1 MIAVSNVVLG
11 RVMEIPVTGKMT
23 RLKVSVLAA
32 LLVVTA
38 TACKDDDEVLTPGEN
53 TRLEVISDPVGA
65 SIELNGVPT
74 GKVTPATIFDIIGR
88 QDVTVRWLSREGVTY
103 GFRTEGTDVRGDS
116 LTRVAG
122 PLVYTCPG
130 TFCPLSTAR
139 SRDLGR
145 MRISTQANGSL
156 FVKLGQ
162 GEGLLWPVGSS
173 NSYASIGS
181 PLIAMLSPTRD
192 TLALGLYNTSYLA
205 GRPEPLVD
213 EGRSMK
219 QSTWIIPPRNLIL
232 ANVPTVRGIEIEEEL
247 IAAADSDVV
256 FLKLTFRNITN
267 RESYR
272 AVDPVVPA
280 SGISFQNVYLGF
292 GIDPDIG
299 FADDDIV
306 TYEPALD
313 MVYAYDSNFFEEIFS
328 TASTAR
334 PALVGLRLV
343 AGPTGAVRSL
353 NAWPR
358 TYNTIAGD
366 WYAGTASERNGFSM
380 ISGLRSLTPDHPGQ
394 QIGYVPS
401 TPQDYRMSVGTGPVD
416 LAPGEAVTITVA
428 IIIAAPVAGEFVS
441 GQVVQPGTPTAADR
455 QIRRIAG
462 TLLQRASGLTA
473 P

>member
-1 MIAVSNVVLG
+1 MD
-11 RVMEIPVTGKMT
+11 IPQRRAMT
-23 RLKVSVLAA
+23 KLKVSVLAA
-32 LLVVTA
+32 LLVVSA

-53 TRLEVISDPVGA
+53 TRLEVISDPPGA

-74 GKVTPATIFDIIGR
+74 GKVTPATIYDIIGR

-103 GFRTEGTDVRGDS
+103 GYRTEGTDVRGDS

-122 PLVYTCPG
+122 PLVYTCLS

-139 SRDLGR
+139 NRDLGR

-181 PLIAMLSPTRD
+181 PLIAMLSPTSD

-205 GRPEPLVD
+205 GRPEPIVD
-213 EGRSMK
+213 EGRSMR
-219 QSTWIIPPRNLIL
+219 QSTWIIPPRHLIL
-232 ANVPTVRGIEIEEEL
+232 QNVPTVRGIEIEEEL

-272 AVDPVVPA
+272 AVDPVVPN
-280 SGISFQNVYLGF
+280 SGISFRQVYLGF
-292 GIDPDIG
+292 GLDPDIG
-299 FADDDIV
+299 FADDDFV

-313 MVYAYDSNFFEEIFS
+313 MVYAYDSNFFEEIFN
-328 TASTAR
+328 TANTAR
-334 PALVGLRLV
+334 PALVGLRIM
-343 AGPTGAVRSL
+343 AGPPGAVRAL
-353 NAWPR
+353 NTWPR
-358 TYNTIAGD
+358 TLGTGAGD
-366 WYAGTASERNGFSM
+366 WSAGTNTERGGFSM
-380 ISGLRSLTPDHPGQ
+380 ISGLRSILPDHPGQ
-394 QIGYVPS
+394 QIGHVPS
-401 TPQDYRMSVGTGPVD
+401 TPQDYRMLVGTGPVD

-428 IIIAAPVAGEFVS
+428 IIIAAPVSGEFVS
-441 GQVVQPGTPTAADR
+441 GQVVQPGSPVALDR

-462 TLLQRASGLTA
+462 TLLQRAGSLTA